1 MLKEA
6 PPEPKKISEK
16 LEKPQPK
23 FRRIIRSD
31 APSYSFFKCNDN
43 YIAQVGSTS
52 DRGILYDIDKRVTLL
67 HNKYTKSGDTYFT
80 GKEQACVGWAIRAL
94 GIIDDESL
102 DATICQ
108 RRLEKKG
115 LGNITTIVKLDPYF
129 EGKLEK
135 KTIREDI
142 ETLLEKMDPGHAT
155 IIFAKYNAD
164 AIKKLKD
171 VGVTLDSHA
180 LLLIKT
186 EMVEDPDNP
195 DDPDD
200 PGAYMI
206 YDPSQFNPKSR
217 LMYNGYDTSITVSE
231 YLTSKTPFE
240 KIAICIGRTTAG
252 KKSMWAKD
260 KLSPIAFGKKSKKSK
275 KVGKKSK
282 KTKKSKKSTFKKS

>member
-1 MLKEA
+1 
-6 PPEPKKISEK
+6 
-16 LEKPQPK
+16 
-23 FRRIIRSD
+23 
-31 APSYSFFKCNDN
+31 
-43 YIAQVGSTS
+43 
-52 DRGILYDIDKRVTLL
+52 
-67 HNKYTKSGDTYFT
+67 
-80 GKEQACVGWAIRAL
+80 
-94 GIIDDESL
+94 
-102 DATICQ
+102 
-108 RRLEKKG
+108 
-115 LGNITTIVKLDPYF
+115 
-129 EGKLEK
+129 
-135 KTIREDI
+135 
-142 ETLLEKMDPGHAT
+142 MDPGHAT

-240 KIAICIGRTTAG
+240 KIAICIGRTSAA

-260 KLSPIAFGKKSKKSK
+260 KLSPIAFGRKSKKSK
-275 KVGKKSK
+275 KIGKKSK
-282 KTKKSKKSTFKKS
+282 RMRKSKKSTFKKKMSKI